1 MASLSP
7 RLDSVERQICLN
19 GDFSLWQR
27 GVGPTT
33 PGASITYLADR
44 FGTAQSGYTATQQRS
59 TDVPTQAASGYSS
72 NYSLL
77 VTNGTGASPTTSQYQ
92 VMSYS
97 VEGQDYQGIHAKKIR
112 IQFWVKS
119 SVTGTYVFHLRNA
132 AATRAYT
139 TTYSIASAN
148 TWQKVALDIQ
158 LDSSGT
164 WAFDNT
170 IGLQLMWTL
179 TSGSNFQSSTLNAW
193 QTTAGTTWG
202 ATGQTQWGATTGA
215 TFQIAQVS
223 VIPQDFTLAGASN
236 VDIPFQRAGRTI
248 QQELAM
254 CQRYYE
260 KSYEVD
266 VAPGTAAAATGRVT
280 VAATAQTSSIMTLGS
295 ITTFKVQK
303 RTPPSVAFYN
313 SGSGASGT
321 WQYFSPGNGSPTN
334 FSATLNLAGSDGFE
348 ISNSGSPGFPTTTAF
363 IALGHYTADAE
374 L

>member
-44 FGTAQSGYTATQQRS
+44 FGTSQSGYTATQQRS

-77 VTNGTGASPTTSQYQ
+77 VTNGTGASPTASQYQ

-97 VEGQDYQGIHAKKIR
+97 VECQDYQGIHAKKIR

-132 AATRAYT
+132 AATRGYT

-215 TFQIAQVS
+215 TFRLSQVML
-223 VIPQDFTLAGASN
+223 IPQDFTLAGASN

-260 KSYEVD
+260 KSYDLSVAPATATGINVTLIGTGVSLSILNTLD
-266 VAPGTAAAATGRVT
+266 VARQAFTVRKRAAPTVAVYSSNGTANTLSNHAAGSDLGAGSGTPVAPGEANFEVRN
-280 VAATAQTSSIMTLGS
+280 S
-295 ITTFKVQK
+295 
-303 RTPPSVAFYN
+303 
-313 SGSGASGT
+313 SGSTLSV
-321 WQYFSPGNGSPTN
+321 SNG
-334 FSATLNLAGSDGFE
+334 LE
-348 ISNSGSPGFPTTTAF
+348 W
-363 IALGHYTADAE
+363 HYTADAE

>member
-1 MASLSP
+1 
-7 RLDSVERQICLN
+7 
-19 GDFSLWQR
+19 
-27 GVGPTT
+27 
-33 PGASITYLADR
+33 
-44 FGTAQSGYTATQQRS
+44 
-59 TDVPTQAASGYSS
+59 
-72 NYSLL
+72 
-77 VTNGTGASPTTSQYQ
+77 
-92 VMSYS
+92 MSYS

-254 CQRYYE
+254 CQRYYT
-260 KSYEVD
+260 KTFD
-266 VAPGTAAAATGRVT
+266 LGTAPGTATNTGGIFYSNTLTTARVGGSFSVRMRATP
-280 VAATAQTSSIMTLGS
+280 TL
-295 ITTFKVQK
+295 TF
-303 RTPPSVAFYN
+303 Y
-313 SGSGASGT
+313 
-321 WQYFSPGNGSPTN
+321 SPGTGSSGNVRDDTAGADRATSPNGTN
-334 FSATLNLAGSDGFE
+334 SENAWGGSLTGVGAANY
-348 ISNSGSPGFPTTTAF
+348 IVQ
-363 IALGHYTADAE
+363 YTADAE